1 MGKRQRSDDVVH
13 IRLFDVLNRSTL
25 SELPRREFSKEVE
38 MQELIEN
45 NIEEL
50 FPNLTFLKREF
61 RGMGDGELRPDT
73 IAFDTARNS
82 FVALEYKKKPDKA
95 VVDQARSYVH
105 FMGKNKAELAI
116 LYNEQ
121 KNTSHKPNSFNWKEV
136 YAIIMT
142 PDFSDYQISGAEEDK
157 KIELYKIRM
166 HDHIIMMQRVGGDH
180 QQASVTGPAQKT
192 HNRQSQ
198 KNTNPTTPDAGRRI
212 EPARGGGVGNIRL
225 PDVQYEKGQKVPANL
240 TFPDGDMVKLK
251 AWRGVLAN
259 VANWLVNEGRLDE
272 SHCPVPIGTKNAVLN
287 TRPVHQNGKRFRSYE
302 KAGRLYVFLNV
313 SPENAISHAINLIG
327 MAGLDP
333 NNFAVSSG
341 APTTAPNRGNT
352 AADGGRRIDPVR
364 KGMGG
369 YAVLSD
375 IQYEKGQNPP
385 KNLTYSDG
393 SQTGLKAWA
402 DILYNIANWLVGKDY
417 LDELHCPVPK
427 GPKNAILNTQPVHQ
441 NGKPFRRPQK
451 AGYLYVDMNVDPKS
465 AIFCAIKLIKVAEL
479 DPSDFK
485 VHF

>member
-1 MGKRQRSDDVVH
+1 MHCVGSALGSWARQLEAKHGRNHVVCGSVLMVMHAVVSCTLPEVSVRLCHCNIGPPQWPQRRSAVPRRATAWEMNKRLGRYKPATAHEMSRFTRDRGRAPAGSVFAACPCTHANLEFVGVWSAYTCCRFLNSRGSLLERPFVGQYIKSRVLRNDSMGKRQRSDDVVH

-25 SELPRREFSKEVE
+25 SELPRREFSKEME

-121 KNTSHKPNSFNWKEV
+121 KNTSYKPNSFNWKEV

-180 QQASVTGPAQKT
+180 QQASITGPAQKT

-198 KNTNPTTPDAGRRI
+198 KNTNPTAPDAGRRI
-212 EPARGGGVGNIRL
+212 EPARGGGVG
-225 PDVQYEKGQKVPANL
+225 E
-240 TFPDGDMVKLK
+240 
-251 AWRGVLAN
+251 
-259 VANWLVNEGRLDE
+259 
-272 SHCPVPIGTKNAVLN
+272 
-287 TRPVHQNGKRFRSYE
+287 HQ
-302 KAGRLYVFLNV
+302 
-313 SPENAISHAINLIG
+313 
-327 MAGLDP
+327 
-333 NNFAVSSG
+333 
-341 APTTAPNRGNT
+341 
-352 AADGGRRIDPVR
+352 AARRPVR
-364 KGMGG
+364 KRPEGPGEPDISRRQQGG
-369 YAVLSD
+369 TESV
-375 IQYEKGQNPP
+375 
-385 KNLTYSDG
+385 DG
-393 SQTGLKAWA
+393 SIGQRGQLA
-402 DILYNIANWLVGKDY
+402 GQR
-417 LDELHCPVPK
+417 
-427 GPKNAILNTQPVHQ
+427 GP
-441 NGKPFRRPQK
+441 
-451 AGYLYVDMNVDPKS
+451 S
-465 AIFCAIKLIKVAEL
+465 
-479 DPSDFK
+479 
-485 VHF
+485 